1 VRAISA
7 GLEAALA
14 VVPTN
19 LCWLGR
25 FVLKDGTIIR
35 VSSIKNGAPGDITID
50 VGHGSETYLKDI
62 SFKGG
67 TLKFRGNGE
76 VPDSEVSAPI
86 ALSGA
91 YDAQDVFVGVFDN
104 MSVTLYIIN
113 YEDLTDGALQFG
125 PYSSG
130 EVDYDER
137 GKIARFELRGKLDR
151 AKFIKVEE
159 LSVSCRSDI
168 GDMRPGFC
176 NLPLYPDDVVRATAY
191 VVGDYV
197 RVANA
202 GNYGNRMFLC
212 TTAGTTDA
220 SPVSYDYTV
229 GNPTTDGTAVFT
241 AAEAWV
247 RSAVVASVTSTSK
260 FRLTITESRSVDD
273 WFANGGLLKFT
284 SGDNNGIVCTVR
296 KYTHST
302 KEVELWIAPPYTVAI
317 ADTLEIM
324 PGCDKTFPMCLS
336 RFANTIN
343 FRGEHLLPG
352 TDFVN
357 GAG

>member
-7 GLEAALA
+7 GLQSALA
-14 VVPTN
+14 TVPTT

-25 FVLKDGTIIR
+25 FVLGDGTIIR
-35 VSSIKNGAPGDITID
+35 VSSIKHGPPGDITID
-50 VGHGSETYLKDI
+50 VGHGSETYVEDV
-62 SFKGG
+62 SFKGAS
-67 TLKFRGNGE
+67 LKFRGNGE

-86 ALSGA
+86 ALTGA
-91 YDAQDVFVGVFDN
+91 YDHDDAFVGVFDN
-104 MSVTLYIIN
+104 MLVTLYIIN
-113 YEDLTDGALQFG
+113 YEDTSDGGLQFG
-125 PYSSG
+125 PYTSG
-130 EVDYDER
+130 EINTDDR
-137 GKIARFELRGKLDR
+137 GKIASFELRGKLDR
-151 AKFIKVEE
+151 ARFIKVEE
-159 LSVSCRSDI
+159 LAVSCRSDL

-191 VVGDYV
+191 AAGDYV
-197 RVANA
+197 RVSNA

-247 RSAVVASVTSTSK
+247 RSAVVASVTSNSK
-260 FRLTITESRSVDD
+260 FRLTITESRSVDG
-273 WFANGGLLKFT
+273 WFANGGLVKFT

-324 PGCDKTFPMCLS
+324 PGCDKTFPLCLS

-343 FRGEHLLPG
+343 FRGEHLAPG

>member
-1 VRAISA
+1 VRAESA
-7 GLEAALA
+7 GLTAALA
-14 VVPTN
+14 TSPTT

-25 FVLKDGTIIR
+25 FVLDDGTIIR
-35 VSSIKNGAPGDITID
+35 VTTLPADFTVD
-50 VGHGSETYLKDI
+50 VGHGSETYVKDV
-62 SFKGG
+62 SFKGASL
-67 TLKFRGNGE
+67 TFRGDGAVPDGE
-76 VPDSEVSAPI
+76 VIAPI
-86 ALSGA
+86 AFTGA
-91 YDAQDVFVGVFDN
+91 YDEEDVFVGVFDG
-104 MSVTLYIIN
+104 MLVTLYIVN
-113 YEDLTDGALQFG
+113 YADATDGGMQFG
-125 PYSSG
+125 PYTNG
-130 EVDYDER
+130 RIKYDER
-137 GKIARFELRGKLDR
+137 GQIAAFELRGKLDR

-191 VVGDYV
+191 VAGDYV
-197 RVANA
+197 RVSNA

>member
-1 VRAISA
+1 MRSISA

-14 VVPTN
+14 TVPTN

-25 FVLKDGTIIR
+25 FVLKNGTIVR
-35 VSSIKNGAPGDITID
+35 VSSISQNITID
-50 VGHGSETYLKDI
+50 VGHGSETYLKDVG
-62 SFKGG
+62 FQGA
-67 TLKFRGNGE
+67 TLQFRGNGE
-76 VPDSEVSAPI
+76 VPDSSVTAPI
-86 ALSGA
+86 ALTGA
-91 YDAQDVFVGVFDN
+91 YDAEDLFVGVLDS

-113 YEDLTDGALQFG
+113 YEDTSDGGLQFG
-125 PYSSG
+125 PYTTG
-130 EVDYDER
+130 EIDYDDR
-137 GKIARFELRGKLDR
+137 GKIAGFELRGKLDR
-151 AKFIKVEE
+151 ARFIKVEE
-159 LSVSCRSDI
+159 LSVSCRSDLGHI
-168 GDMRPGFC
+168 APGFC
-176 NLPLYPDDVVRATAY
+176 NLPLYPNDVARSTAY

-202 GNYGNRMFLC
+202 GDYGNRMFRC

-220 SPVSYDYTV
+220 SPVAYNYTV
-229 GNPTTDGTAVFT
+229 AATTTDGTAVFT
-241 AAEAWV
+241 AEEAWV
-247 RSAVVASVTSTSK
+247 RSAVVASVTSSSK
-260 FRLTITESRSVDD
+260 FRLTVTESRSVDG

-284 SGDNNGIVCTVR
+284 SGANNGIVCTVR

-324 PGCDKTFPMCLS
+324 PGCDKTFAMCKD
-336 RFANTIN
+336 RFANSIN